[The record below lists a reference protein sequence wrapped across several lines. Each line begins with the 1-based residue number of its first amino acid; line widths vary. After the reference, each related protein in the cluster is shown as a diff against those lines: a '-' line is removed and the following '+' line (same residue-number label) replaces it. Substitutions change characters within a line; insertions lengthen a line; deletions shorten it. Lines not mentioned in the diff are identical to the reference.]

1 MVRILY
7 LAFGLSGGA
16 GLIYEAVWSR
26 YLALFL
32 GHSAY
37 AQVFVIAAYLGGMAL
52 GALWVGRKVRDL
64 RRPLLWYVGV
74 EVALALLGLLFH
86 PLFQGT
92 TALTFDH
99 LIPALA
105 DPALVSGA
113 KWVGALGLVLPPAI
127 LLGTTFPLVS
137 SGLLRSFPLAPG
149 RAVSLLYFTNSL
161 GGAAGVLVGGFLLV
175 GWVGLP
181 GSLVAAAFLN
191 VVAAVLAWLVSRRR
205 GRMDHPGAL
214 EARIRGMEVIVAPRG
229 LSGSGLRWLLLGV
242 SFFTAVASFSYEIG
256 WIRMLSLVMG
266 SATHSFELM
275 LSAFI
280 LGLALGAVFVRRWA
294 DGAVS
299 PLGLLGWVQWLMG
312 LAALATLPVYLST
325 FDFMAFLVDALPE
338 SFGGYLAFGAA
349 RYGLAVAIMLPSTI
363 LAGMTLPLITASLL
377 HAGEGE
383 RSIGWVYGVNTVGA
397 VLGVSLA
404 GLVLLPL
411 VGLKGMILAGAGL
424 DMALGA
430 LVLACRSGRRSRPE
444 WKPALQVAG
453 AGVLALL
460 AVQVGVEP
468 DRRVLTS
475 GVYRYGA
482 VVQEEDQPVL
492 FYEDGRTATVGVHHA
507 APLELL
513 VLTTNGK
520 PDASVSMRWIRA
532 QDRVLPPRPIVYED
546 EVTQA
551 LLGLVPL
558 AHVSGVASAASAA
571 SAASVALVGHGSGL
585 TADLLLGDPSLRS
598 VVTVEIEPEM
608 IRASREFG
616 AANRQVFGDPR
627 STFVI
632 DDAKA
637 YFASRN
643 KRFDLI
649 VSEPSNPWVS
659 GTASLFTVE
668 FYRRVEEYLTG
679 DGVLAQWI
687 HAYEMTDGLVTSVLA
702 AIHRV
707 FPSYRLFQV
716 GPADLLI
723 LASPAVPLPGPEWDV
738 FRHPAIA
745 RTLAHVPSFHP
756 RYLDALLLAD
766 EKLLGPV
773 LEEWNRVNSDFHPYL
788 DQGAEQARFLGRV
801 ARGYLAFGDSR
812 VDLMAFLEG
821 EREPFAEKWVEPAY
835 RMGPFQA
842 LAISAW
848 LREARD
854 GGGRPGD
861 PGLPHFREARERYT
875 TLVAELARES
885 PPPDWPALTRLAA
898 RVEADLHGGTSG
910 VVDTL
915 FYASL
920 FRFVRREGAPHEA
933 RAAADFL
940 YGVAAWDHQRAS
952 GAAEIL
958 AGAWERGEE
967 WLPLQIFLEGGV
979 LARLSL
985 GDEAGARELFHLL
998 DPRQEGDPVDIRLTI
1013 LETLAQRGWP
1023 EGIRG
1028 PRRNAGRSERPGSVR
1043 SPRTGGRSG
1052 ESPLSGA
1059 GEPSPP

>member
-16 GLIYEAVWSR
+16 GLIYEVVWSR
-26 YLALFL
+26 YLALLL

-37 AQVFVIAAYLGGMAL
+37 AQVFVIAAYLAGMAL
-52 GALWVGRKVRDL
+52 GALGVGQKVRGL
-64 RRPLLWYVGV
+64 RRPLLWYVWV
-74 EVALALLGLLFH
+74 EVALAFLGFLFH
-86 PLFQGT
+86 PLFQGVT
-92 TALTFDH
+92 TLTFDQ
-99 LIPALA
+99 LIPILA
-105 DPALVSGA
+105 DPVLVSGA
-113 KWVGALGLVLPPAI
+113 RWIVALGLVLPPAI

-181 GSLVAAAFLN
+181 GSLVAAALLN
-191 VVAAVLAWLVSRRR
+191 VVAAVLAWLVSGRR
-205 GRMDHPGAL
+205 GLVDDPGAL
-214 EARIRGMEVIVAPRG
+214 EARIRAMEVVVAPRG

-242 SFFTAVASFSYEIG
+242 SFFTAVASFTYEIG

-280 LGLALGAVFVRRWA
+280 LGLALGALFVRRWT

-299 PLGLLGWVQWLMG
+299 PLSLLGWVQWLMG

-349 RYGLAVAIMLPSTI
+349 RYALAVAVMLPATI

-377 HAGEGE
+377 HAREGE

-404 GLVLLPL
+404 GLVLLPHL
-411 VGLKGMILAGAGL
+411 GLKGMILTGGGL
-424 DMALGA
+424 DMALGV
-430 LVLACRSGRRSRPE
+430 LVLGFRSSRGRWLGRRSAMR
-444 WKPALQVAG
+444 AAVGSIL
-453 AGVLALL
+453 LL
-460 AVQVGVEP
+460 AAVHVGVEP

-482 VVQEEDQPVL
+482 VVQEDDQPVL
-492 FYEDGRTATVGVHHA
+492 FYEDGRTATVGVHRA
-507 APLELL
+507 SPLELL

-520 PDASVSMRWIRA
+520 PDASVSLRWIRA
-532 QDRVLPPRPIVYED
+532 QDRLLPPRPIVYED
-546 EVTQA
+546 EVTQS
-551 LLGLVPL
+551 LLGLLPL
-558 AHVSGVASAASAA
+558 AHVPQVASA
-571 SAASVALVGHGSGL
+571 ALVGHGSGL
-585 TADLLLGDPSLRS
+585 TGHLVLGAPSLNS
-598 VVTVEIEPEM
+598 AVTVEIEPEM
-608 IRASREFG
+608 IRASRELG
-616 AANRQVFGDPR
+616 AANRRVFDDPR
-627 STFVI
+627 STFAI

-643 KRFDLI
+643 EGFDLI

-668 FYRRVEEYLTG
+668 FYRRVEEYLTA

-687 HAYEMTDGLVTSVLA
+687 HAYEMTDALVTSVLA

-716 GPADLLI
+716 GPADLLV
-723 LASPAVPLPGPEWDV
+723 LASPSASVPRPEWDV

-745 RTLAHVPSFHP
+745 RTLAHVPPFRP

-773 LEEWNRVNSDFHPYL
+773 LEEWDRVNSDFHPHL
-788 DQGAEQARFLGRV
+788 DQGAEKARFLGRV

-812 VDLMAFLEG
+812 VDLMAFLEE
-821 EREPFAEKWVEPAY
+821 ERESFAGEWVEPAY
-835 RMGPFQA
+835 RVGPFQA
-842 LAISAW
+842 LAVGAW

-861 PGLPHFREARERYT
+861 PALPHFREAMERYT
-875 TLVAELARES
+875 TLAAELAREG

-915 FYASL
+915 FYAPL
-920 FRFVRREGAPHEA
+920 FRFVRREGAPLEA
-933 RAAADFL
+933 RAAVDFL

-952 GAAEIL
+952 GAADIL
-958 AGAWERGEE
+958 AEAWEGGEE
-967 WLPLQIFLEGGV
+967 WLPLQVFLEGGV
-979 LARLSL
+979 VARLSL
-985 GDEAGARELFHLL
+985 GDGAGARELFRLL
-998 DPRQEGDPVDIRLTI
+998 DPRPAGSSVDIRLTV
-1013 LETLAQRGWP
+1013 LETLAREGWP

-1028 PRRNAGRSERPGSVR
+1028 PRRSGGRSGRPRNVR
-1043 SPRTGGRSG
+1043 SPRTGDSSEG
-1052 ESPLSGA
+1052 SPPSGA
-1059 GEPSPP
+1059 GGPSPR